1 MVEKSTVDKKQ
12 PDLYPKLKRVDP
24 RILKRAIRIEPD
36 VEAADRARLDQLAE
50 LGEGPKVLSIY
61 VNLDPGQF
69 PTPRQRQ
76 SEVVSLVDQAAKAV
90 EEVEDENDRKELLRH
105 RGGARGGHPRA
116 GRRRSGPPRP
126 GRLVPASLP
135 APCRGPRRPPSDRR
149 RRQAPGAL
157 QGGPGRASGR
167 RVHRGA
173 AAAGPPPP
181 P

>member
-90 EEVEDENDRKELLRH
+90 EEVEDENDRKELRKDVQKVRTWLLEH
-105 RGGARGGHPRA
+105 
-116 GRRRSGPPRP
+116 S
-126 GRLVPASLP
+126 
-135 APCRGPRRPPSDRR
+135 
-149 RRQAPGAL
+149 
-157 QGGPGRASGR
+157 
-167 RVHRGA
+167 
-173 AAAGPPPP
+173 
-181 P
+181 